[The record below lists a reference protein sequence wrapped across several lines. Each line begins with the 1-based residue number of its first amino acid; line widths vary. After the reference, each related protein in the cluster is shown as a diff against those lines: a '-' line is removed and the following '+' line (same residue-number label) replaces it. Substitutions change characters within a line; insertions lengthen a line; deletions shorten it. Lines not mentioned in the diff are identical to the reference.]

1 MHGTE
6 IKIIILVYPILLHNN
21 HHCIMLKYICICISL
36 SSSTLPS
43 MMVHHHHDLPP
54 DERITSDRDQPSH
67 GFHRCRQSRKRS
79 HKIHKK
85 EAPGKSLSPSSTL
98 NVVTFFFNE
107 CLLLSEMKIS
117 VLPIKKEVQDT
128 QHYISTEMLRDCKND
143 EGLVIQKMGM

>member
-1 MHGTE
+1 MYMH
-6 IKIIILVYPILLHNN
+6 IIITIN
-21 HHCIMLKYICICISL
+21 ITIIITM
-36 SSSTLPS
+36 PS
-43 MMVHHHHDLPP
+43 DQI
-54 DERITSDRDQPSH
+54 ITSHRDQPSH
-67 GFHRCRQSRKRS
+67 GFRRCRQSRKRS
-79 HKIHKK
+79 HTIHKK

-128 QHYISTEMLRDCKND
+128 QHYISTETLLVLRDCKND